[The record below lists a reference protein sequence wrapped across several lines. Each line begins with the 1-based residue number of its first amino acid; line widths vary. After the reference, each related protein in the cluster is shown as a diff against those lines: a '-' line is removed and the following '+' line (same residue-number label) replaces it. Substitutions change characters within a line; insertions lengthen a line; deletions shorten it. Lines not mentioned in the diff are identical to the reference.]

1 VIVQTEEKNQMWV
14 HFEKPEE
21 PDPTRFALTSPSEL
35 WKLKP
40 SEIIAVN
47 DPVIGNYTLTVSA
60 NLVAETSEGLAV
72 VEYRLPTKVFLPGS
86 QKRLERRGEP
96 Q

>member
-1 VIVQTEEKNQMWV
+1 MILQTEKRNLMPV
-14 HFEKPEE
+14 HFEKPEKL
-21 PDPTRFALTSPSEL
+21 DPPRFALTSPGEL

-60 NLVAETSEGLAV
+60 NLVAEANEGLAA
-72 VEYRLPTKVFLPGS
+72 VEHRLPTRTTATP
-86 QKRLERRGEP
+86 
-96 Q
+96 